1 VILYGRETSSLILRE
16 KQRLRVFVM
25 RRIFEPKGDEVTKG
39 WRKLH
44 NEKLLNL
51 YFSPSLIII
60 MKSRLNKT
68 YGLVQH
74 EGLGKLNK
82 FIHLIA
88 SPSRNILDCSI
99 LP

>member
-1 VILYGRETSSLILRE
+1 VN
-16 KQRLRVFVM
+16 RVL
-25 RRIFEPKGDEVTKG
+25 RRIFEPKGDEVAKG

-44 NEKLLNL
+44 NEKLLDL
-51 YFSPSLIII
+51 YFSPSIIII

-68 YGLVQH
+68 YGLVQP

-82 FIHLIA
+82 FIHLIG
-88 SPSRNILDCSI
+88 SRNRNILDCSI